1 MIPPISESE
10 EAPPPQDSTPLLDAV
25 SQPPVG
31 KRRGRPIRVA
41 TEWLVVVVLA
51 VGGAILLRS
60 FVVQTFSVP
69 SSSMYPT
76 LQIGDRILVDRIPG
90 LAHSI
95 HRGDIIVFH
104 KVPTDQGG
112 TGPEDLVK
120 RVIGLPG
127 DRISSVGDTIYIK
140 GKPLAEPWLHLDA
153 VSAEGACAQSAF
165 DIPKQ
170 YSVKPIPAG
179 HYFVMGDCRGIS
191 DDSRFWGTVPVSSV
205 IGRVFTVIWRSNHPW
220 IHWL

>member
-10 EAPPPQDSTPLLDAV
+10 EILPPQESTPPLDAA
-25 SQPPVG
+25 SPPPVG
-31 KRRGRPIRVA
+31 KHRRPPIRVA

-51 VGGAILLRS
+51 VGGALLLRS

-95 HRGDIIVFH
+95 RRGDIIVFH
-104 KVPTDQGG
+104 KVPEDQNGD
-112 TGPEDLVK
+112 GPEDLVK

-127 DRISSVGDTIYIK
+127 DRVSSVGDTVYIN
-140 GKPLAEPWLHLDA
+140 GRPLAEPWLHLDA
-153 VSAEGACAQSAF
+153 VSPEGACAQSAF

-170 YSVKPIPAG
+170 YSATRIPAG

-191 DDSRFWGTVPVSSV
+191 DDSRFWGTVPVSLV